1 MMPITFMSDRHH
13 SDRRF
18 RSHVYAICRINIAM
32 EGVME
37 RPLPD
42 EPKGWRKLQTM
53 AQKEL
58 NPKKLASILE
68 RNEPAVN
75 RP

>member
-1 MMPITFMSDRHH
+1 
-13 SDRRF
+13 
-18 RSHVYAICRINIAM
+18 
-32 EGVME
+32 ME
-37 RPLPD
+37 RLLPD

-68 RNEPAVN
+68 RMNLLLLAHKN
-75 RP
+75 HR